1 MKMKYK
7 IFNII
12 IVAMLLGFTNKA
24 FAQQTARERL
34 EQSQSATN
42 SNSKAVAMSSRAIQS
57 NRSQPIDIENTKWSR
72 VIYRYL
78 DLSKEKNAPLYYPV
92 LPDAG
97 RVNLFTMIFKL
108 FANDKIDAY
117 EYLDGREA
125 FTDEYKINFM
135 EFVDRFGIY
144 YETQDGHM
152 SINDVDIPSN
162 EVQGYFVKEAHYF
175 DSRASDFKTE
185 VVAICPVIHRQG
197 DYDAA
202 TTRYPLFWIQYS
214 DILPYA
220 LSMPMMSSSL
230 NNSMTGTVDDFFRK
244 QSYDGEI
251 YKAAN
256 PRNLA
261 IAQYAESPEEVEME
275 QQKIEKQLVDFKLGL
290 WRDYTDS
297 TKVNVDRK
305 KRRTSRKAAKVST
318 SSNAPKSGSSMRD
331 RRY

>member
-1 MKMKYK
+1 MKYK
-7 IFNII
+7 ILNII
-12 IVAMLLGFTNKA
+12 IVAMLLGFTSNVM
-24 FAQQTARERL
+24 AQQTARERL

-42 SNSKAVAMSSRAIQS
+42 SNSKAVAMSSRAIQA
-57 NRSQPIDIENTKWSR
+57 NRSQSVDIDNAKWSR

-290 WRDYTDS
+290 WREYTDS

-318 SSNAPKSGSSMRD
+318 SSSAPKSGSTMRD

>member
-1 MKMKYK
+1 MKYK
-7 IFNII
+7 ILNII
-12 IVAMLLGFTNKA
+12 IVAMLLGFTSNVM
-24 FAQQTARERL
+24 AQQTARERL
-34 EQSQSATN
+34 EQSQSTTN
-42 SNSKAVAMSSRAIQS
+42 SNSKAVAMSSRAIQA
-57 NRSQPIDIENTKWSR
+57 NRSQSVDIDNAKWSR

-290 WRDYTDS
+290 WREYTDS

-318 SSNAPKSGSSMRD
+318 SSSAPKSGSTMRD

>member
-34 EQSQSATN
+34 EQNQSTATSAT
-42 SNSKAVAMSSRAIQS
+42 SAVAMSSRAIQT
-57 NRSQPIDIENTKWSR
+57 NRSQSVEIENAKWSR

-97 RVNLFTMIFKL
+97 RVNLFTMVFKL
-108 FANDKIDAY
+108 FANDKIDVY
-117 EYLDGREA
+117 EYLDGREV
-125 FTDEYKINFM
+125 FTNEYKIDFM
-135 EFVDRFGIY
+135 EFVERFGIY
-144 YETQDGHM
+144 YETQNGHM
-152 SINDVDIPSN
+152 VINDVDIPSN

-175 DSRASDFKTE
+175 DSRTSDFKTE

-220 LSMPMMSSSL
+220 LSMPMMASRL
-230 NNSMTGTVDDFFRK
+230 NNSMTSTVDDFFRK

-261 IAQYAESPEEVEME
+261 IAQYAETPEDVEQE
-275 QQKIEKQLVDFKLGL
+275 QQKIEQQLVDFKLGL
-290 WRDYTDS
+290 WREYTDS
-297 TKVNVDRK
+297 TKVNVDT
-305 KRRTSRKAAKVST
+305 KRRRVSRKAPKVST
-318 SSNAPKSGSSMRD
+318 SSTSSKSGSSMRD